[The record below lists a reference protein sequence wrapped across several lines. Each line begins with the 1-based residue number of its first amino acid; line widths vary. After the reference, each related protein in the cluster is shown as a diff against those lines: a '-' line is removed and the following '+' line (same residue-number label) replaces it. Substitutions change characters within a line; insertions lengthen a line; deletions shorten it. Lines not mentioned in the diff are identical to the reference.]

1 MTDEE
6 EEEIVHAHMIGS
18 GSDESCKGDKMVIS
32 TGCDEHSETT
42 SGIGSSVTGG
52 GRNSSSSGSTS
63 MSGGLFDPETLPNK
77 IADLRRD
84 LLSLIT
90 LDNELFKNLLTI
102 NDTIEEMKDQ
112 RLANS
117 TSNLKGRDYL
127 LITCPFLLI
136 RRKYFFLQKTHFY
149 LKLGITNG
157 KMETPQRSG
166 NFILNGGRPH
176 KRSKSSGKA
185 SSKSQHQSSTTKFY
199 DDPVDELNAGKSD
212 IGRTRFFEVYEN
224 QQR

>member
-1 MTDEE
+1 MNNIHFDSWPLSQIYQNTFL
-6 EEEIVHAHMIGS
+6 S
-18 GSDESCKGDKMVIS
+18 K
-32 TGCDEHSETT
+32 EH
-42 SGIGSSVTGG
+42 I
-52 GRNSSSSGSTS
+52 
-63 MSGGLFDPETLPNK
+63 F
-77 IADLRRD
+77 
-84 LLSLIT
+84 
-90 LDNELFKNLLTI
+90 
-102 NDTIEEMKDQ
+102 
-112 RLANS
+112 
-117 TSNLKGRDYL
+117 
-127 LITCPFLLI
+127 
-136 RRKYFFLQKTHFY
+136 H

-199 DDPVDELNAGKSD
+199 DDPVDELNAGKGD

>member
-6 EEEIVHAHMIGS
+6 EEEIVHAHLIGS
-18 GSDESCKGDKMVIS
+18 GSDESCKGDKMVMSI
-32 TGCDEHSETT
+32 GCDEHSETT

-117 TSNLKGRDYL
+117 TSNLKGMDYL
-127 LITCPFLLI
+127 SNTWPFLL
-136 RRKYFFLQKTHFY
+136 FY
-149 LKLGITNG
+149 
-157 KMETPQRSG
+157 
-166 NFILNGGRPH
+166 
-176 KRSKSSGKA
+176 
-185 SSKSQHQSSTTKFY
+185 
-199 DDPVDELNAGKSD
+199 
-212 IGRTRFFEVYEN
+212 
-224 QQR
+224 

>member
-18 GSDESCKGDKMVIS
+18 GSDESCKGDKMVMS

-112 RLANS
+112 RLASS
-117 TSNLKGRDYL
+117 TSNLKGKDSWRT
-127 LITCPFLLI
+127 I
-136 RRKYFFLQKTHFY
+136 
-149 LKLGITNG
+149 
-157 KMETPQRSG
+157 
-166 NFILNGGRPH
+166 FILILGHFIYTISNL
-176 KRSKSSGKA
+176 SK
-185 SSKSQHQSSTTKFY
+185 TLFY
-199 DDPVDELNAGKSD
+199 PK
-212 IGRTRFFEVYEN
+212 IIFFI
-224 QQR
+224 